1 MVSRSDLDEI
11 QEQLKISIQ
20 NHQVS
25 EPCQLFGAYL
35 VVCRTSEKLSKKIKC
50 ECLQIVYSNNFIVKH
65 IMGYSVQICMFL
77 GVFRKEFYVHEINR
91 SCR

>member
-35 VVCRTSEKLSKKIKC
+35 VVCRTSEKLSKK
-50 ECLQIVYSNNFIVKH
+50 
-65 IMGYSVQICMFL
+65 
-77 GVFRKEFYVHEINR
+77 
-91 SCR
+91 